1 MTGKITILV
10 GTMSGTAEMVADALL
25 EAIEDAGLT
34 GRILRMEKARVE
46 ALSAG
51 GVWLVC
57 TSTYGTGE
65 VPDNAKALYAALGEQ
80 RPDLSKVRY
89 GVVALGDS
97 IYPNTFCFGGKRF
110 DELLASFGAR
120 RIGERLE
127 NDSRSPTY
135 PDDTAREW
143 LERLVGESS
152 PRAVTRRAALQL
164 RVPKYPAESGTAD
177 AALRHR
183 QLAPVRTPSPPRSF
197 PQSR

>member
-1 MTGKITILV
+1 MIGKITILV

-80 RPDLSKVRY
+80 RPDLSKVCY

-110 DELLASFGAR
+110 DELLAALGAR

-143 LERLVGESS
+143 LEGWLETLRQSS
-152 PRAVTRRAALQL
+152 DEADGVTTEG
-164 RVPKYPAESGTAD
+164 AEIT
-177 AALRHR
+177 R
-183 QLAPVRTPSPPRSF
+183 
-197 PQSR
+197 

>member
-1 MTGKITILV
+1 MGATLWVDMHYPFRPNFVHMTGKITILV
-10 GTMSGTAEMVADALL
+10 GTMSGTAEMVADAML
-25 EAIEDAGLT
+25 EAIEDAGVT

-110 DELLASFGAR
+110 DELLAALGAR

-143 LERLVGESS
+143 LEGWLETLRQSS
-152 PRAVTRRAALQL
+152 DEADGATTEG
-164 RVPKYPAESGTAD
+164 AEI
-177 AALRHR
+177 
-183 QLAPVRTPSPPRSF
+183 
-197 PQSR
+197 SR

>member
-1 MTGKITILV
+1 LEATGR
-10 GTMSGTAEMVADALL
+10 SGADDGFDARGWEVVRSDESGPLNPADDTAESDSPLGSPTEDRLWLIQCKREKRIGPKQITQYVAD
-25 EAIEDAGLT
+25 LT

-65 VPDNAKALYAALGEQ
+65 VPDNAKPLYAALGEQ

-110 DELLASFGAR
+110 DELLASLGAR
-120 RIGERLE
+120 RIGERRL
-127 NDSRSPTY
+127 SFWRS
-135 PDDTAREW
+135 
-143 LERLVGESS
+143 
-152 PRAVTRRAALQL
+152 
-164 RVPKYPAESGTAD
+164 
-177 AALRHR
+177 
-183 QLAPVRTPSPPRSF
+183 
-197 PQSR
+197 

>member
-1 MTGKITILV
+1 MTGRITILV

-25 EAIEDAGLT
+25 EAIEAAGLT

-65 VPDNAKALYAALGEQ
+65 VPDNAKALYAALGQQ
-80 RPDLSKVRY
+80 RPDLSKARY

-110 DELLASFGAR
+110 DELLAALGAR

-143 LERLVGESS
+143 LEGWLETLRQSS
-152 PRAVTRRAALQL
+152 DEADGATTEG
-164 RVPKYPAESGTAD
+164 AEI
-177 AALRHR
+177 
-183 QLAPVRTPSPPRSF
+183 
-197 PQSR
+197 SR